1 MLEPSRAGSNS
12 ADTLP
17 PVSTLTPFAWL
28 SIAAA
33 LATMALKG
41 LAAWI
46 TGSVGLLSDALE
58 SFVNLGAALLAL
70 WMLRVAAEPP
80 DEKHPFGY
88 SKAEY
93 FSAVVEG
100 GLIVAAAAAIV
111 ATAAPRLF
119 APQPIQAYGIGL
131 VISFTATAINLGV
144 ARALL
149 RASKTHHSIALEAD
163 AQHLL
168 SDVWTSLGILVGVG
182 AIGLSGWLI
191 LDPLIAIAV
200 AVYIVWTGVGV
211 MRRSL
216 WGLMDRALPESE
228 LEAIRAILDP
238 YKARGLDYHA
248 LRTRRAGRRRL
259 VELHL
264 LVPGDMS
271 VRDGHHVAEEIEEG
285 IRAALPGTA
294 VLTHLEPI
302 EDARSYQDQELF
314 R

>member
-1 MLEPSRAGSNS
+1 MGS
-12 ADTLP
+12 
-17 PVSTLTPFAWL
+17 LTPYAWL

-58 SFVNLGAALLAL
+58 SLVNLGAALLAL

-100 GLIVAAAAAIV
+100 VLIVAAATAIV
-111 ATAAPRLF
+111 ATAVPRLLAPR
-119 APQPIQAYGIGL
+119 PIEEFGVGL
-131 VISFTATAINLGV
+131 AISLVATSINLAV
-144 ARALL
+144 AVTLL
-149 RASKTHHSIALEAD
+149 RAGKRHDSVALEAD
-163 AQHLL
+163 GQHLL
-168 SDVWTSLGILVGVG
+168 TDVWTSVGIVAGVG
-182 AIGLSGWLI
+182 AIAVSGWLI
-191 LDPLIAIAV
+191 LDPLIAIGV

-216 WGLMDRALPESE
+216 LGLMDRALPETE
-228 LEAIRAILDP
+228 LAAIRAVLEP
-238 YKARGLDYHA
+238 YKAKGLDYHA

-264 LVPGDMS
+264 LVPGGMS
-271 VRDGHHVAEEIEEG
+271 VHDAHTVAEEIEDR

-302 EDARSYQDQELF
+302 EAPASYSDQELF

>member
-1 MLEPSRAGSNS
+1 
-12 ADTLP
+12 
-17 PVSTLTPFAWL
+17 
-28 SIAAA
+28 
-33 LATMALKG
+33 MALKG

-46 TGSVGLLSDALE
+46 TGSVGMLSDALE

-100 GLIVAAAAAIV
+100 ALILVAAAAII
-111 ATAAPRLF
+111 ATAAPRLV
-119 APQPIQAYGIGL
+119 APRPIEEFGVGL
-131 VISFTATAINLGV
+131 VISLAATAINLGV
-144 ARALL
+144 ALTLL
-149 RASKTHHSIALEAD
+149 RAGRRHGSVALEAD

-168 SDVWTSLGILVGVG
+168 TDVWTSLGIVTGVG
-182 AIGLSGWLI
+182 AIALSGWLI

-200 AVYIVWTGVGV
+200 AAYIVWTGVSV

-216 WGLMDRALPESE
+216 LGLMDRALPESE
-228 LEAIRAILDP
+228 LDAIRGVLEP

-264 LVPGDMS
+264 LVPGGMS
-271 VRDGHHVAEEIEEG
+271 VRDGHRVAEEVEER
-285 IRAALPGTA
+285 IRAALPGSA

-302 EDARSYQDQELF
+302 EDAASYRDQELF

>member
-1 MLEPSRAGSNS
+1 MGSLAS
-12 ADTLP
+12 Y
-17 PVSTLTPFAWL
+17 AWL
-28 SIAAA
+28 SIVAA

-41 LAAWI
+41 VAAWL

-70 WMLRVAAEPP
+70 WMLRVAVVPP

-100 GLIVAAAAAIV
+100 GLIIVAALAII
-111 ATAAPRLF
+111 ATALPRLVE
-119 APQPIQAYGIGL
+119 PRPIEAFGAGL
-131 VISFTATAINLGV
+131 VISLAATAINLGV
-144 ARALL
+144 ALVLL
-149 RASKTHHSIALEAD
+149 RASKQHHSVALEAD
-163 AQHLL
+163 AHHLL
-168 SDVWTSLGILVGVG
+168 TDVWTSIGIVVGVG
-182 AIGLSGWLI
+182 AIALTGWLI
-191 LDPLIAIAV
+191 LDPLVAIGV

-211 MRRSL
+211 MRRSV
-216 WGLMDRALPESE
+216 WGLMDRALPEDE
-228 LEAIRAILDP
+228 LDSIRGVLDSHR
-238 YKARGLDYHA
+238 AQGLDYHA

-264 LVPGDMS
+264 LVPGAMS
-271 VRDGHHVAEEIEEG
+271 VHEGHRLAEEIEDK
-285 IRAALPGTA
+285 IRAVLPGSA

-302 EDARSYQDQELF
+302 EDPASYRDEELF

>member
-1 MLEPSRAGSNS
+1 MSSLARY
-12 ADTLP
+12 
-17 PVSTLTPFAWL
+17 AWL
-28 SIAAA
+28 SVAAA
-33 LATMALKG
+33 LATMTLKG
-41 LAAWI
+41 VAAWL

-70 WMLRVAAEPP
+70 WMLRVAAVPP

-93 FSAVVEG
+93 FSAVAEG
-100 GLIVAAAAAIV
+100 GLIIVAALVIIAAAL
-111 ATAAPRLF
+111 PRLIE
-119 APQPIQAYGIGL
+119 PRPIEAFGTGV
-131 VISFTATAINLGV
+131 VISLAATAINLGV
-144 ARALL
+144 ALVLL
-149 RASKTHHSIALEAD
+149 QAGRRHHSVALEAD

-168 SDVWTSLGILVGVG
+168 TDVWTSIGIVAGVG
-182 AIGLSGWLI
+182 AIALTGWLI

-200 AVYIVWTGVGV
+200 AGYIVWMGVDV
-211 MRRSL
+211 MRRSVS
-216 WGLMDRALPESE
+216 GLMDRSLPDSE
-228 LEAIRAILDP
+228 LSSIRAILEP
-238 YKARGLDYHA
+238 YRAKGMDYHA

-264 LVPGDMS
+264 LVPGEIS
-271 VRDGHHVAEEIEEG
+271 VREGHRIADEIEER

-302 EDARSYQDQELF
+302 GDPASYKDQELF

>member
-1 MLEPSRAGSNS
+1 
-12 ADTLP
+12 
-17 PVSTLTPFAWL
+17 
-28 SIAAA
+28 
-33 LATMALKG
+33 
-41 LAAWI
+41 
-46 TGSVGLLSDALE
+46 
-58 SFVNLGAALLAL
+58 
-70 WMLRVAAEPP
+70 MLRVAAGPP

-100 GLIVAAAAAIV
+100 GLIVAAATAIIGTAV
-111 ATAAPRLF
+111 PRLLAPRPIEEFGLGLAISLAATA
-119 APQPIQAYGIGL
+119 
-131 VISFTATAINLGV
+131 VNLGV
-144 ARALL
+144 ALTL
-149 RASKTHHSIALEAD
+149 QRASTRHHSIALEAD
-163 AQHLL
+163 AQHLFT
-168 SDVWTSLGILVGVG
+168 DVWTSVGIVAGVA
-182 AIGLSGWLI
+182 AIALSGWLI
-191 LDPLIAIAV
+191 LDPLIAIGV

-228 LEAIRAILDP
+228 LDAIRAILDP

-264 LVPGDMS
+264 LVPGDMK
-271 VRDGHHVAEEIEEG
+271 VREGHHVAEEIENR
-285 IRAALPGTA
+285 IRTALPGTA

-302 EDARSYQDQELF
+302 EDAASYKDQELF

>member
-1 MLEPSRAGSNS
+1 MGS
-12 ADTLP
+12 
-17 PVSTLTPFAWL
+17 LTPFAWL

-100 GLIVAAAAAIV
+100 ALIVVAATAIV
-111 ATAAPRLF
+111 GTAVPRLIAPR
-119 APQPIQAYGIGL
+119 PIEEFGL
-131 VISFTATAINLGV
+131 GMAISLGATAINLGV
-144 ARALL
+144 ALALL
-149 RASKTHHSIALEAD
+149 RAGRRHDSVALEAD
-163 AQHLL
+163 AHHLL
-168 SDVWTSLGILVGVG
+168 TDVWTSLGIVAGVG
-182 AIGLSGWLI
+182 AIALTGWLV

-200 AVYIVWTGVGV
+200 AAYIVWTGVGV

-216 WGLMDRALPESE
+216 LGLMDRALPEAE
-228 LEAIRAILDP
+228 LGAIRAILEP

-264 LVPGDMS
+264 LVPGEMS
-271 VRDGHHVAEEIEEG
+271 VHDGHALAEEIEER

-302 EDARSYQDQELF
+302 EAAASYEDQELF

>member
-1 MLEPSRAGSNS
+1 MG
-12 ADTLP
+12 
-17 PVSTLTPFAWL
+17 TLTPYAWL

-41 LAAWI
+41 AAAWI

-70 WMLRVAAEPP
+70 WMLRLAAVPP

-100 GLIVAAAAAIV
+100 ALIVAAAATIV
-111 ATAAPRLF
+111 STSVPRLLAPR
-119 APQPIQAYGIGL
+119 PIEEFGL
-131 VISFTATAINLGV
+131 GLAISLAATAINLGV
-144 ARALL
+144 ALTLL
-149 RASKTHHSIALEAD
+149 RASRRHHSIALEAD
-163 AQHLL
+163 AQHLFT
-168 SDVWTSLGILVGVG
+168 DVWTSLGIVAGVS
-182 AIGLSGWLI
+182 AIALTGWLI

-200 AVYIVWTGVGV
+200 ALYIVWTGVGV

-216 WGLMDRALPESE
+216 LGLMDRALPESE
-228 LEAIRAILDP
+228 LDSIRAILDP
-238 YKARGLDYHA
+238 YRVTGLDYHA

-271 VRDGHHVAEEIEEG
+271 VRDGHHVAEEIETR

-302 EDARSYQDQELF
+302 EDAASYKDQELF

>member
-1 MLEPSRAGSNS
+1 MGS
-12 ADTLP
+12 
-17 PVSTLTPFAWL
+17 LTPFAWL

-70 WMLRVAAEPP
+70 WMLRLAAVPP

-100 GLIVAAAAAIV
+100 GLIVAAATAIV
-111 ATAAPRLF
+111 GTAAPRLL
-119 APQPIQAYGIGL
+119 APHPIEAYGFGL
-131 VISFTATAINLGV
+131 VISLAATAINLGV
-144 ARALL
+144 ALTLL
-149 RASKTHHSIALEAD
+149 RASKTHHSVVLEAD

-168 SDVWTSLGILVGVG
+168 TDVWTSLGIVAGVG
-182 AIGLSGWLI
+182 AIALTGWLI

-200 AVYIVWTGVGV
+200 AAYIVWTGVGV

-216 WGLMDRALPESE
+216 LGLMDRALPESE
-228 LEAIRAILDP
+228 LAAIRAVLEP

-271 VRDGHHVAEEIEEG
+271 VRDGHAVAEEIEEA

-302 EDARSYQDQELF
+302 EAAASYADQELF